1 MKNHGHASEPLS
13 PRSRAAVLTAA
24 FLGLVFDGFELGL
37 MPVASLSVSKS
48 LMGEAFTPAAGGDWF
63 ARYTAAL
70 MLGAAIGGI
79 VLGRCGDRFGRSRG
93 LGVSILLYSLGA
105 AAGGFVTS
113 QEQLL
118 LLRFLVGLGVGGV
131 WPNGIAL
138 VAESWPAASKATVS
152 GVMAAGINVGI
163 IALSQCGR
171 VWPITPDSW
180 RWLFQIAGLPA
191 LLGLAVLAAIPESP
205 QWLARR
211 GRDATEDDAPPRPA
225 LFGHELRRTTLAAI
239 LIASIPMVGAWSASK
254 WMIPWADA
262 VAGPTD
268 AAYKAVTQGWWAAG
282 SLVGSFVG
290 ALLVGWL
297 GRRASY
303 LLISAGATAATLAM
317 FNLTAP
323 LEPGFHPTVCVQGF
337 VSTLFFGWLA
347 VYLPSVFPVEVRAA
361 GSGLAYNAGRFVTAA
376 GVLVAGSLFTSLGGD
391 YVLIGS
397 LCSLVYALGIAV
409 IWLTPAVER
418 AQSGRRADLSF
429 PSIHNSGE
437 SCRSPS
443 SRL

>member
-1 MKNHGHASEPLS
+1 MSDDGHDTVPLS
-13 PRSRAAVLTAA
+13 RRGRAAVLAAA

-48 LMGEAFTPAAGGDWF
+48 LMGEAFTPAAGGEWF

-79 VLGRCGDRFGRSRG
+79 VLGRFGDRFGRARG

-105 AAGGFVTS
+105 AAGGFVRS

-163 IALSQCGR
+163 IVLSQCGR
-171 VWPITPDSW
+171 IWPITPDSW

-191 LLGLAVLAAIPESP
+191 VLGAIVLALLPESP

-211 GRDATEDDAPPRPA
+211 GGAADGHASPRPA
-225 LFGHELRRTTLAAI
+225 LFGRELRRTTLAAI
-239 LIASIPMVGAWSASK
+239 FIASIPMVGAWSASK

-268 AAYKAVTQGWWAAG
+268 ATYKAITQGWWASG

-297 GRRASY
+297 GRRTSY
-303 LLISAGATAATLAM
+303 LVISIGATAATLAM

-361 GSGLAYNAGRFVTAA
+361 GSGLAYNAGRFLTAA
-376 GVLVAGSLFTSLGGD
+376 GVLAAGTLFTALGGD
-391 YVLIGS
+391 YARVGS
-397 LCSLVYALGIAV
+397 LCSLVYALGIAA
-409 IWLTPAVER
+409 IWLTPAAERTRLRRDPHPVE
-418 AQSGRRADLSF
+418 L
-429 PSIHNSGE
+429 
-437 SCRSPS
+437 
-443 SRL
+443 

>member
-1 MKNHGHASEPLS
+1 MSKSVAAALS
-13 PRSRAAVLTAA
+13 PGGRAAVLAAA

-37 MPVASLSVSKS
+37 MPVASLSVTKS
-48 LMGEAFTPAAGGDWF
+48 LMGEAYTPAAGGDWF

-79 VLGRCGDRFGRSRG
+79 VLGRFGDRFGRSRG
-93 LGVSILLYSLGA
+93 LGASILLYSLGA
-105 AAGGFVTS
+105 SAGGFVTS
-113 QEQLL
+113 QWQMFA
-118 LLRFLVGLGVGGV
+118 LRFLVGLGVGGV

-138 VAESWPAASKATVS
+138 VAESWPAATKATVA

-163 IALSQCGR
+163 IILSQCGR
-171 VWPITPDSW
+171 IWPITADSW
-180 RWLFQIAGLPA
+180 RWLFQIAGLPVA
-191 LLGLAVLAAIPESP
+191 LGLAVLAALPESP

-211 GRDATEDDAPPRPA
+211 GRDDDAAPPPA
-225 LFGHELRRTTLAAI
+225 LFGPKLRGTTLSAI

-268 AAYKAVTQGWWAAG
+268 TTYKAVTQGWWAAG
-282 SLVGSFVG
+282 SLVGSFLG
-290 ALLVGWL
+290 ALLAGWL

-303 LLISAGATAATLAM
+303 IAISVGATAATLAM

-323 LEPGFHPTVCVQGF
+323 LRPFFHQVVCLQGF

-347 VYLPSVFPVEVRAA
+347 VYLPSVFPLEVRAA

-376 GVLVAGSLFTSLGGD
+376 GVLAAGTLFTALGGD
-391 YVLIGS
+391 YVQVGS
-397 LCSLVYALGIAV
+397 LCSLVYALGIVAM
-409 IWLTPAVER
+409 AR
-418 AQSGRRADLSF
+418 HR
-429 PSIHNSGE
+429 
-437 SCRSPS
+437 
-443 SRL
+443 

>member
-1 MKNHGHASEPLS
+1 MSDDGHGTVPLS
-13 PRSRAAVLTAA
+13 PRGRAAVLAAA

-37 MPVASLSVSKS
+37 MPVASLSVTKR

-70 MLGAAIGGI
+70 MLGAAIGGV
-79 VLGRCGDRFGRSRG
+79 VLGRFGDRFGCSRG

-118 LLRFLVGLGVGGV
+118 LLRLFVGLGVGGV
-131 WPNGIAL
+131 WPNGIAI
-138 VAESWPAASKATVS
+138 VAESWPAASKATVT

-163 IALSQCGR
+163 IILSQCGR
-171 VWPITPDSW
+171 IWPITPDSW

-191 LLGLAVLAAIPESP
+191 LLGLTVLAALPESP

-211 GRDATEDDAPPRPA
+211 GRGVTEGNATPSPS
-225 LFGHELRRTTLAAI
+225 LFGRQLRRATLAAI

-268 AAYKAVTQGWWAAG
+268 PAYKAVAQGWWAAG
-282 SLVGSFVG
+282 ALVGSFVG
-290 ALLVGWL
+290 ALLAGWL
-297 GRRASY
+297 GRRTSY
-303 LLISAGATAATLAM
+303 LLISVGATAATLAM

-323 LEPGFHPTVCVQGF
+323 LEPGFHPLVCLQGF

-347 VYLPSVFPVEVRAA
+347 VYLPSVFPVEVRAT

-376 GVLVAGSLFTSLGGD
+376 GVLAAGTLFTMLGGD
-391 YVLIGS
+391 YVRVGS
-397 LCSLVYALGIAV
+397 LCSLVYVVGMIA
-409 IWLTPAVER
+409 IWLEATPAR
-418 AQSGRRADLSF
+418 KKA
-429 PSIHNSGE
+429 
-437 SCRSPS
+437 
-443 SRL
+443 

>member
-1 MKNHGHASEPLS
+1 MSDHGHATVPLS
-13 PRSRAAVLTAA
+13 PRGRAAVLAAA
-24 FLGLVFDGFELGL
+24 FLGLAFDGFELGL
-37 MPVASLSVSKS
+37 MPVASLSVTKS

-70 MLGAAIGGI
+70 MLGAAIGGV
-79 VLGRCGDRFGRSRG
+79 VLGRFGDRFGRVRG

-105 AAGGFVTS
+105 AAGGFVNS
-113 QEQLL
+113 QWQLL
-118 LLRFLVGLGVGGV
+118 LLRFFVGLGVGGV

-152 GVMAAGINVGI
+152 GVMAAGITVGI

-191 LLGLAVLAAIPESP
+191 LLGLAVLAALPESP

-211 GRDATEDDAPPRPA
+211 GGAADGHASPGPA
-225 LFGHELRRTTLAAI
+225 LFGRELRRTTLAAI

-254 WMIPWADA
+254 WMIPWSDA

-268 AAYKAVTQGWWAAG
+268 ATYKVVTQGWWAAG

-297 GRRASY
+297 GRRTSY
-303 LLISAGATAATLAM
+303 LLISIAATAATLAM

-323 LEPGFHPTVCVQGF
+323 LEPGFHATVCVQGF

-361 GSGLAYNAGRFVTAA
+361 GSGLAYNAGRFLTAA
-376 GVLVAGSLFTSLGGD
+376 GVLAAGSLFTALGGD
-391 YVLIGS
+391 YVRVGS
-397 LCSLVYALGIAV
+397 FCSLVYALGIAA
-409 IWLTPAVER
+409 IWLTPAAER
-418 AQSGRRADLSF
+418 T
-429 PSIHNSGE
+429 
-437 SCRSPS
+437 
-443 SRL
+443 RLQRDP

>member
-1 MKNHGHASEPLS
+1 MNAATAAGSPLS
-13 PRSRAAVLTAA
+13 TRGRAAVLAAA
-24 FLGLVFDGFELGL
+24 FLGLAFDGFELGL
-37 MPVASLSVSKS
+37 MPVASLSVTKS
-48 LMGEAFTPAAGGDWF
+48 LMGESFTPAAGGDWF

-70 MLGAAIGGI
+70 MLGAAIGGV
-79 VLGRCGDRFGRSRG
+79 VLGRFGDRYGRSRG
-93 LGVSILLYSLGA
+93 LGLSILFYSLGA

-113 QEQLL
+113 QWQLL

-191 LLGLAVLAAIPESP
+191 VLGLAVLAALPESP

-211 GRDATEDDAPPRPA
+211 GLGATGSGNAPRPA
-225 LFGHELRRTTLAAI
+225 LFGRQLRRITFAAI

-268 AAYKAVTQGWWAAG
+268 ATYKAITQGWWASG

-297 GRRASY
+297 GRRTSY
-303 LLISAGATAATLAM
+303 LVISIGATAATLAM

-323 LEPGFHPTVCVQGF
+323 LEPGFHPIVCLQGF

-361 GSGLAYNAGRFVTAA
+361 GSGLAYNAGRFLTAA
-376 GVLVAGSLFTSLGGD
+376 GVLAAGSLFAALGGD
-391 YVLIGS
+391 YVQVGS
-397 LCSLVYALGIAV
+397 LCSLVYALGIVA
-409 IWLTPAVER
+409 IWLAPDA
-418 AQSGRRADLSF
+418 
-429 PSIHNSGE
+429 
-437 SCRSPS
+437 
-443 SRL
+443 

>member
-1 MKNHGHASEPLS
+1 MSDDGHDTVPLS
-13 PRSRAAVLTAA
+13 PRGRAAVLAAA

-48 LMGEAFTPAAGGDWF
+48 LMGEAFTPAAGGEWF

-79 VLGRCGDRFGRSRG
+79 VLGRFGDRFGRARG

-105 AAGGFVTS
+105 AAGGFVRS

-163 IALSQCGR
+163 IVLSQCGR

-191 LLGLAVLAAIPESP
+191 LLGLAVLVALPESP

-211 GRDATEDDAPPRPA
+211 GLGATESGDAPRPA
-225 LFGHELRRTTLAAI
+225 LFGRQLRRITLAAI
-239 LIASIPMVGAWSASK
+239 FIASIPMVGAWSASK

-268 AAYKAVTQGWWAAG
+268 ATYKAITQGWWASG

-297 GRRASY
+297 GRRTSY
-303 LLISAGATAATLAM
+303 LVISIGATAATLAM

-361 GSGLAYNAGRFVTAA
+361 GSGLAYNAGRFLTAA
-376 GVLVAGSLFTSLGGD
+376 GVLAAGTLFTALGGD
-391 YVLIGS
+391 YARVGS
-397 LCSLVYALGIAV
+397 LCSLVYALGIAA
-409 IWLTPAVER
+409 IWLTPAAERTRLRRDPHPVE
-418 AQSGRRADLSF
+418 L
-429 PSIHNSGE
+429 
-437 SCRSPS
+437 
-443 SRL
+443 

>member
-1 MKNHGHASEPLS
+1 MRDDGHDTVSLS
-13 PRSRAAVLTAA
+13 RRGRAAVLVAA

-70 MLGAAIGGI
+70 MLGAAIGGLM
-79 VLGRCGDRFGRSRG
+79 LGRFGDRFGRARG
-93 LGVSILLYSLGA
+93 LGVSIVLYSLGA

-152 GVMAAGINVGI
+152 GVMTAGINVGI

-171 VWPITPDSW
+171 VSPITPDSW

-191 LLGLAVLAAIPESP
+191 LLGAIVLALLPESP

-211 GRDATEDDAPPRPA
+211 GGAADGHASPRPA
-225 LFGHELRRTTLAAI
+225 LFGRELRRTTLAAI

-268 AAYKAVTQGWWAAG
+268 AAYKAITQGWWAAG

-303 LLISAGATAATLAM
+303 LLISIGATVATLAM

-361 GSGLAYNAGRFVTAA
+361 GSGLAYNAGRFLTAA
-376 GVLVAGSLFTSLGGD
+376 GVLAAGTLFTALGGD
-391 YVLIGS
+391 YARVGS
-397 LCSLVYALGIAV
+397 LCSLVYALGIAA
-409 IWLTPAVER
+409 IWLTPAAERTRLRRDPYPVE
-418 AQSGRRADLSF
+418 L
-429 PSIHNSGE
+429 
-437 SCRSPS
+437 
-443 SRL
+443 

>member
-1 MKNHGHASEPLS
+1 MSDDGHGTVPLS
-13 PRSRAAVLTAA
+13 PRGRVAVLAAA

-37 MPVASLSVSKS
+37 MPVASLSVTKS

-70 MLGAAIGGI
+70 MLGAAIGGV
-79 VLGRCGDRFGRSRG
+79 VLGRFGDRFGRSRG

-118 LLRFLVGLGVGGV
+118 MLRLFVGLGVGGV
-131 WPNGIAL
+131 WPNGIAI

-163 IALSQCGR
+163 IILSQCGR
-171 VWPITPDSW
+171 IWPITPDSW

-191 LLGLAVLAAIPESP
+191 LLGLTVLAALPESP

-211 GRDATEDDAPPRPA
+211 GRSVTEGNATPSPA
-225 LFGHELRRTTLAAI
+225 LFGRQLRRTTLAAI

-268 AAYKAVTQGWWAAG
+268 PAYKAVTQGWWAAG

-290 ALLVGWL
+290 ALLAGWL
-297 GRRASY
+297 GRRTSY
-303 LLISAGATAATLAM
+303 LLISVGATAATLAM

-323 LEPGFHPTVCVQGF
+323 LELGFHPLVCLQGF

-347 VYLPSVFPVEVRAA
+347 VYLPSVFPVEVRAT

-376 GVLVAGSLFTSLGGD
+376 GVLAAGTLFTMLGGD
-391 YVLIGS
+391 YVRVGS
-397 LCSLVYALGIAV
+397 LCSLVYAGGMIA
-409 IWLTPAVER
+409 IWLEATPARVKT
-418 AQSGRRADLSF
+418 
-429 PSIHNSGE
+429 
-437 SCRSPS
+437 
-443 SRL
+443 

>member
-1 MKNHGHASEPLS
+1 MNGARSEAAPLS
-13 PRSRAAVLTAA
+13 PRGRAAVLAAA

-37 MPVASLSVSKS
+37 MPVASLSVTKS
-48 LMGEAFTPAAGGDWF
+48 LMKEAYTPAAGGDWF

-70 MLGAAIGGI
+70 MLGAAIGG
-79 VLGRCGDRFGRSRG
+79 VMLGRFGDRHGRTRG

-113 QEQLL
+113 QWQLL
-118 LLRFLVGLGVGGV
+118 GLRFLVGLGVGGV

-163 IALSQCGR
+163 IILSQCGR
-171 VWPITPDSW
+171 IWPITPDSW

-191 LLGLAVLAAIPESP
+191 LLGLAVLALLPESP

-211 GRDATEDDAPPRPA
+211 ATAATQALPATPP
-225 LFGHELRRTTLAAI
+225 LFGPALRRTTLAAL

-268 AAYKAVTQGWWAAG
+268 PAYKAVTQGWWAAG

-290 ALLVGWL
+290 AYLVGWL

-303 LLISAGATAATLAM
+303 LAISLGATAATLGM

-323 LEPGFHPTVCVQGF
+323 LEPWFRQIVCLQGF

-347 VYLPSVFPVEVRAA
+347 VYLPAIFPLEVRAA
-361 GSGLAYNAGRFVTAA
+361 GSGLAYNFGRFVTAA
-376 GVLVAGSLFTSLGGD
+376 GVLAAGGLFAALGGD
-391 YVLIGS
+391 YVRIGTVT
-397 LCSLVYALGIAV
+397 SLVYALGAV
-409 IWLTPAVER
+409 AIWFVEPAPR
-418 AQSGRRADLSF
+418 
-429 PSIHNSGE
+429 PSP
-437 SCRSPS
+437 R
-443 SRL
+443 

>member
-1 MKNHGHASEPLS
+1 MSDDGHGTVPLS
-13 PRSRAAVLTAA
+13 PRGRVAVLAAA

-37 MPVASLSVSKS
+37 MPVASLSVTKS

-70 MLGAAIGGI
+70 MLGAAIGGV
-79 VLGRCGDRFGRSRG
+79 VLGRFGDRFGRSRG

-118 LLRFLVGLGVGGV
+118 MLRLFVGLGVGGV
-131 WPNGIAL
+131 WPNGIAI

-163 IALSQCGR
+163 IILSQCGR
-171 VWPITPDSW
+171 IWPITPDSW

-191 LLGLAVLAAIPESP
+191 LLGLTVLAALPESP

-211 GRDATEDDAPPRPA
+211 GRSVTEGNATPSPS
-225 LFGHELRRTTLAAI
+225 LFGRQLRRTTLAAI

-268 AAYKAVTQGWWAAG
+268 PAYKAVTQGWWAAG

-290 ALLVGWL
+290 ALLAGWL
-297 GRRASY
+297 GRRTSY
-303 LLISAGATAATLAM
+303 LLISVGATAATLAM

-323 LEPGFHPTVCVQGF
+323 LELGFHPLVCLQGF

-347 VYLPSVFPVEVRAA
+347 VYLPSVFPVEVRAT

-376 GVLVAGSLFTSLGGD
+376 GVLAAGTLFTMLGGD
-391 YVLIGS
+391 YVRVGS
-397 LCSLVYALGIAV
+397 LCSLVYAGGMIA
-409 IWLTPAVER
+409 IWLEATPAREKT
-418 AQSGRRADLSF
+418 
-429 PSIHNSGE
+429 
-437 SCRSPS
+437 
-443 SRL
+443 

>member
-1 MKNHGHASEPLS
+1 
-13 PRSRAAVLTAA
+13 VLAAA
-24 FLGLVFDGFELGL
+24 FLGLAFDGFELGL
-37 MPVASLSVSKS
+37 MPVASLSVTKS

-79 VLGRCGDRFGRSRG
+79 VLGRFGDRYGRSRALG
-93 LGVSILLYSLGA
+93 LSILLYSLGA
-105 AAGGFVTS
+105 AVGGFVTS
-113 QEQLL
+113 QWQLL

-152 GVMAAGINVGI
+152 GVMAAGINLGV

-171 VWPITPDSW
+171 IWPITPDSW

-191 LLGLAVLAAIPESP
+191 VLGLAVLAALPESP

-211 GRDATEDDAPPRPA
+211 GRTAKANASPRLA
-225 LFGHELRRTTLAAI
+225 LFGPQLRHTTLVAI

-254 WMIPWADA
+254 WMIPWADS

-268 AAYKAVTQGWWAAG
+268 TTYKALTQGWWASG

-290 ALLVGWL
+290 ALLAGWF

-303 LLISAGATAATLAM
+303 LLISIAATAATFAM

-323 LEPGFHPTVCVQGF
+323 LEPWFQPIVCLQGF

-347 VYLPSVFPVEVRAA
+347 VYLPSVFPVEVRAE

-376 GVLVAGSLFTSLGGD
+376 GVLAAGTLFTALGGD
-391 YVLIGS
+391 YVQVGS
-397 LCSLVYALGIAV
+397 LCSLAYALGLVA
-409 IWLTPAVER
+409 IWLTPR
-418 AQSGRRADLSF
+418 A
-429 PSIHNSGE
+429 
-437 SCRSPS
+437 
-443 SRL
+443 

>member
-1 MKNHGHASEPLS
+1 MSDDGHDTVPLS
-13 PRSRAAVLTAA
+13 RRGRAAVLAAA

-79 VLGRCGDRFGRSRG
+79 VLGRFGDRFGRARG

-105 AAGGFVTS
+105 AAGGFVRS

-118 LLRFLVGLGVGGV
+118 LLRFLAGLGVGGV

-191 LLGLAVLAAIPESP
+191 VLGAIVLALLPESP

-211 GRDATEDDAPPRPA
+211 GLGATEGDSPRPT
-225 LFGHELRRTTLAAI
+225 LFGRQLRRITLAAI

-268 AAYKAVTQGWWAAG
+268 ATYKAITQGWWAAG

-297 GRRASY
+297 GRRTSY
-303 LLISAGATAATLAM
+303 LVISIGATAATLAM

-323 LEPGFHPTVCVQGF
+323 LEPGFHPIVCLQGF

-361 GSGLAYNAGRFVTAA
+361 GSGLAYNAGRFLTAA
-376 GVLVAGSLFTSLGGD
+376 GVLAAGMLFTALGGD
-391 YVLIGS
+391 YARVGS
-397 LCSLVYALGIAV
+397 LCSLVYALGIAA
-409 IWLTPAVER
+409 IWLTPAAERTRLRRDPYPVE
-418 AQSGRRADLSF
+418 L
-429 PSIHNSGE
+429 
-437 SCRSPS
+437 
-443 SRL
+443 

>member
-1 MKNHGHASEPLS
+1 MSDDGHGTVPLS
-13 PRSRAAVLTAA
+13 PRGRLAVLAAA

-37 MPVASLSVSKS
+37 MPVASLSVTKS

-70 MLGAAIGGI
+70 MLGAAIGG
-79 VLGRCGDRFGRSRG
+79 VALGRFGDRFGRSRG

-118 LLRFLVGLGVGGV
+118 MLRLFVGLGVGGV
-131 WPNGIAL
+131 WPNGIAI

-163 IALSQCGR
+163 IILSQCGR
-171 VWPITPDSW
+171 IWPITPDSW

-191 LLGLAVLAAIPESP
+191 LLGLAVLAALPESP

-211 GRDATEDDAPPRPA
+211 GRSVTEGNATPSPS
-225 LFGHELRRTTLAAI
+225 LFGRQLRRTTLTAI

-268 AAYKAVTQGWWAAG
+268 PAYKAVTQGWWAAG

-290 ALLVGWL
+290 ALLAGWL
-297 GRRASY
+297 GRRTSY
-303 LLISAGATAATLAM
+303 LLISVGATATTLAM

-323 LEPGFHPTVCVQGF
+323 LELGFHPLVCLQGF

-347 VYLPSVFPVEVRAA
+347 VYLPSVFPVEVRAT

-376 GVLVAGSLFTSLGGD
+376 GVLAAGTLFTMLGGD
-391 YVLIGS
+391 YVRVGS
-397 LCSLVYALGIAV
+397 LCSLVYAGGMIA
-409 IWLTPAVER
+409 IWLEATPAREK
-418 AQSGRRADLSF
+418 
-429 PSIHNSGE
+429 N
-437 SCRSPS
+437 
-443 SRL
+443 